1 MSPDFLASDFI
12 QNNELPPL
20 LNAAKDDKAM
30 ILWMAVRPSMHE
42 GTVIDKYQAL
52 NDPSKPLSTLTRPEQ
67 EKELKRIFQKLKEAI
82 QSTSAAPV
90 GIHDD
95 AREDFPMSAPQ
106 QMPTHEQV
114 QPPSEAASIGHGD
127 EFRTK
132 NQSPT
137 KPRKI
142 SQRDRLP
149 RSSHPALAES
159 KLQTELPIE
168 TRSSQLDGTLP
179 LPIAS
184 TIGRTDNE
192 GAKSFDIEVRGYE
205 LVASFENSVLNVPL
219 TVDRLTMD
227 LLDLFEDWLQE
238 GRVTRQLEIEIYGTL
253 LYRTLFSTSVEQAF
267 DKALYWAHGAPGR
280 LLNLRLSFTEE
291 SNLAELPWEYLYHPA
306 TVNPGFFL
314 ATSSLISLS
323 LVRHS
328 LLVVPRIP
336 AGQLRVLLVVS
347 APQGLV
353 ELPAEP
359 LVDAIRS
366 TARDCGI
373 QLVVQT
379 GVTVERLRGTLD
391 EYCPEMV
398 HLIAHSRL
406 EETGATAVAFN
417 SDGGLMWV
425 GEREL
430 THFLSGARPRLV
442 VLDLPDRS
450 NLAARMINAGIENVI
465 EQRKGMP
472 LDVAVVF
479 HRALYRA
486 IAAGKDLATAV
497 QHARIA
503 AAAEASVRPD
513 AATVAAAFYTSS
525 RESSPLVTGSSPQA
539 PGNAKN
545 RSHSE
550 ALLVDIRP
558 LVGPRGSTVKVDYP
572 VSGEISDFLDE
583 LYRSVALIDPKFPMN
598 TYGRLWALRRP
609 DTGKIFKDMGR
620 TWAKDVLNAKSDNRR
635 LDEVGITPGM
645 ILEAIRIREGKLR
658 L

>member
-1 MSPDFLASDFI
+1 MADGSIHRTPGRKTVIERVRMSAWSAHEGQDFYFVQPERQDLARKTRPLAKIGCPGAEAIVLARRENRTRRRLERGDRVNPQIHQNRPPTMSPDFLASDFI

-227 LLDLFEDWLQE
+227 LLDLFE
-238 GRVTRQLEIEIYGTL
+238 
-253 LYRTLFSTSVEQAF
+253 
-267 DKALYWAHGAPGR
+267 
-280 LLNLRLSFTEE
+280 
-291 SNLAELPWEYLYHPA
+291 
-306 TVNPGFFL
+306 
-314 ATSSLISLS
+314 
-323 LVRHS
+323 
-328 LLVVPRIP
+328 
-336 AGQLRVLLVVS
+336 
-347 APQGLV
+347 
-353 ELPAEP
+353 
-359 LVDAIRS
+359 
-366 TARDCGI
+366 
-373 QLVVQT
+373 
-379 GVTVERLRGTLD
+379 
-391 EYCPEMV
+391 
-398 HLIAHSRL
+398 
-406 EETGATAVAFN
+406 
-417 SDGGLMWV
+417 
-425 GEREL
+425 
-430 THFLSGARPRLV
+430 
-442 VLDLPDRS
+442 
-450 NLAARMINAGIENVI
+450 
-465 EQRKGMP
+465 
-472 LDVAVVF
+472 
-479 HRALYRA
+479 
-486 IAAGKDLATAV
+486 
-497 QHARIA
+497 
-503 AAAEASVRPD
+503 
-513 AATVAAAFYTSS
+513 
-525 RESSPLVTGSSPQA
+525 
-539 PGNAKN
+539 
-545 RSHSE
+545 
-550 ALLVDIRP
+550 
-558 LVGPRGSTVKVDYP
+558 
-572 VSGEISDFLDE
+572 
-583 LYRSVALIDPKFPMN
+583 
-598 TYGRLWALRRP
+598 
-609 DTGKIFKDMGR
+609 
-620 TWAKDVLNAKSDNRR
+620 
-635 LDEVGITPGM
+635 
-645 ILEAIRIREGKLR
+645 
-658 L
+658 